1 MKHYFKN
8 NKVIFGSGMIA
19 SLIIIAVFA
28 PYLALHDTGS
38 IDLSLR
44 LSPPTANH
52 PFGTDQLGRDVFSR
66 MAFGTRISLMIGV
79 TAVGIAVLLG
89 LLLGSVA
96 GYYGG
101 TVDAA
106 IMRFIDIMLCF
117 PSFFLILAVVAILEP
132 NIINV
137 MIIIGL
143 TSWMGV
149 ARLVR
154 AEILTLK
161 ERDFVLAAKAMG
173 ARPARIIIRHL
184 IPNALG
190 PVLVAATLG
199 VGAAILIES
208 ALSFLGLG
216 VQPPTPSWGNIL
228 LEGKETLGVAWWL
241 LLFPGLAIFI
251 TVLSYNILGEGLQ
264 ETLDPKK
271 RELT

>member
-1 MKHYFKN
+1 MN
-8 NKVIFGSGMIA
+8 NKVIFGAGLIA
-19 SLIIIAVFA
+19 SLIIIAIFA
-28 PYLALHDTGS
+28 PYLALYDTGS
-38 IDLSLR
+38 IDLALR
-44 LSPPTANH
+44 LSPPSKFH

-66 MAFGTRISLMIGV
+66 IVLGTRISISIGI
-79 TAVGIAVLLG
+79 TAVGIAILIG
-89 LLLGSVA
+89 LLLGSIA

-101 TVDAA
+101 WIDSL

-117 PSFFLILAVVAILEP
+117 PSFFLILAIVAILEP
-132 NIINV
+132 NITNV
-137 MIIIGL
+137 MIVIGL

-161 ERDFVLAAKAMG
+161 ERDFILAAKAMG
-173 ARPARIIIRHL
+173 ATSSRIIMRHL
-184 IPNALG
+184 IPNAMG
-190 PVLVAATLG
+190 PVLVSATLG
-199 VGAAILIES
+199 VGAAILVES

-241 LLFPGLAIFI
+241 LIFPGLAIFG

-264 ETLDPKK
+264 ELLDPKK
-271 RELT
+271 RESR

>member
-1 MKHYFKN
+1 
-8 NKVIFGSGMIA
+8 MIA

-28 PYLALHDTGS
+28 PYIALYDTGS

-44 LSPPTANH
+44 LSPPDRLH

-66 MAFGTRISLMIGV
+66 MVLGTRVSLLIGI
-79 TAVGIAVLLG
+79 TAVGIALIIG
-89 LLLGSVA
+89 LLLGSLA

-101 TVDAA
+101 AVDSA

-132 NIINV
+132 NITNV
-137 MIIIGL
+137 MIVIGL

-161 ERDFVLAAKAMG
+161 ERDFILAAQAMG
-173 ARPARIIIRHL
+173 ANTRRIIMRHL
-184 IPNALG
+184 IPNSLG
-190 PVLVAATLG
+190 PVLVSATLG
-199 VGAAILIES
+199 VGAAILVES

-216 VQPPTPSWGNIL
+216 VQPPAPSWGNIL

-241 LLFPGLAIFI
+241 LIFPGLAIFA

-264 ETLDPKK
+264 EVLDPRN
-271 RELT
+271 RESK